1 MADAPQ
7 QHPTPRVVIPLFPE
21 RAAERRTRWLAPL
34 LQLHTRLRPV
44 VKLNHLRV
52 PAEMRAA
59 ACSAATKL
67 LGFTAPSVLLAGGV
81 MVFSILAALIAATCG
96 VRGVNATAIGFTA
109 GGWTFLGTTGY
120 ALIKRG
126 WSLALLRWR

>member
-1 MADAPQ
+1 MADAPH

-21 RAAERRTRWLAPL
+21 RAAERSTHRLAPL
-34 LQLHTRLRPV
+34 LQLQARLRPV
-44 VKLNHLRV
+44 LDQLRL
-52 PAEMRAA
+52 PAELRAA
-59 ACSAATKL
+59 VGSAATKL

-81 MVFSILAALIAATCG
+81 MVFSILAALIATACG
-96 VRGVNATAIGFTA
+96 IRGVDATTIGFTA

-120 ALIKRG
+120 ALTKRG